1 MVRKDK
7 LHHCGHLFENALF
20 QPFGGFPDAW
30 GCPTQEGKGC
40 GLFQKGTHQ
49 GSPPHSLIMHA
60 HLPSGAAYVN
70 QKGESA
76 GRVRRAN
83 QANAICPLGVRKL
96 AEQQW
101 PP

>member
-1 MVRKDK
+1 MLGAAPPKRVRDVGSFKK
-7 LHHCGHLFENALF
+7 V
-20 QPFGGFPDAW
+20 
-30 GCPTQEGKGC
+30 PTRA
-40 GLFQKGTHQ
+40 H
-49 GSPPHSLIMHA
+49 PPHSLIMHA

-70 QKGESA
+70 QKGEST
-76 GRVRRAN
+76 GRVRQAN